1 MDSLK
6 LAIIIIPPLFLAMV
20 LHEIAHA
27 LVAYKLGDPTA
38 KKLNRINLNPLV
50 HIDLVW
56 TILVPA
62 MLIFSGSPFVFGAA
76 KPVPVDPRYFKNPR
90 KDMAIV
96 AIAGPITNFILA
108 GISFGLFKLFILLT
122 PLVESTF
129 PEIPKLLLNWCAYSV
144 LINIILGV
152 FNLIPI
158 PPLDGGR
165 ILVGILPLRYA
176 IKVAKLERYGF
187 LIVILLIIL
196 KIPQMVFSPII
207 EFIQGLL

>member
-1 MDSLK
+1 MSSLN

-38 KKLNRINLNPLV
+38 KQLNRINLNPIV

-62 MLIFSGSPFVFGAA
+62 MLILSGSPYVFGAA

-96 AIAGPITNFILA
+96 AVAGPITNFILA
-108 GISFGLFKLFILLT
+108 GIS
-122 PLVESTF
+122 
-129 PEIPKLLLNWCAYSV
+129 Y
-144 LINIILGV
+144 
-152 FNLIPI
+152 
-158 PPLDGGR
+158 
-165 ILVGILPLRYA
+165 
-176 IKVAKLERYGF
+176 
-187 LIVILLIIL
+187 
-196 KIPQMVFSPII
+196 
-207 EFIQGLL
+207 GLLVIRIWPFGYRTLRFSYN